1 MWRRHER
8 PHPEHFI
15 RRDAAAPLHRRMP
28 MSLSFATSAAR
39 IREAS
44 RIVPG
49 GVNSNFRL
57 GISPTPLVIERGEG
71 PYLFDADG
79 NRLIDYYLG
88 MGPMILGHNPAS
100 VTDAIRRQLDR
111 GLLFAAQSEIE
122 YQAAALVQRLVPC
135 AERVRFNCSG
145 SEAVQAAFRLA
156 RAATGR
162 PTIVKCEGHYHGWF
176 DNVVWSVA
184 PAAGAVGPADAP
196 AHVGGTSGQDPH
208 SDDSLAVV
216 VWNDLDRLEARLRRG
231 DVAGLIM
238 EPAMCNTSAIHPK
251 AGYLDGVRR
260 LCDAHGV
267 VLIFDEVITGF
278 RVAPGGAQSLFGVT
292 PDLAVFGK
300 AIANGL
306 PVAAVAGKAAI
317 MDLMVTH
324 KVMHGGTYNAHPLGM
339 AAVKATLE
347 AIEDGSVHR
356 LIDRQGERL
365 MAGFAE
371 ILERRQVAGCV
382 QGFPSIFHVSLGRRE
397 PIESYRDTLDTDK
410 AAYVR
415 LTTAMLARGVRAL
428 ERGAWFLSREHDDD
442 VIDETLTV
450 FDECL
455 SGLTGGDA

>member
-1 MWRRHER
+1 
-8 PHPEHFI
+8 
-15 RRDAAAPLHRRMP
+15 
-28 MSLSFATSAAR
+28 MSLTFDASADR
-39 IREAS
+39 VRRAS
-44 RIVPG
+44 AHVPG

-57 GISPTPLVIERGEG
+57 GISPTPLVVERGEG
-71 PYLFDADG
+71 PWLVDADG

-88 MGPMILGHNPAS
+88 MGPMILGHNPRA
-100 VTDAIRRQLDR
+100 VIDAVKAQLER

-122 YQAAALVQRLVPC
+122 YEAAALFCALVPC

-162 PTIVKCEGHYHGWF
+162 TTILKCEGHYHGWF

-184 PAAGAVGPADAP
+184 PPADAMGPADAP
-196 AHVGGTSGQDPH
+196 SHVGGTPGQDPH
-208 SDDSLAVV
+208 SDGGLDVV

-238 EPAMCNTSAIHPK
+238 EPAMCNTSAIHPRD
-251 AGYLDGVRR
+251 GYLEGARR

-278 RVAPGGAQSLFGVT
+278 RVAPGGAQAVFGVT

-306 PVAAVAGKAAI
+306 PVAAIAGKAEI
-317 MDLMVTH
+317 MDLTVTK

-339 AAVKATLE
+339 AAVKATLA
-347 AIEDGSVHR
+347 AIADGAVHAA
-356 LIDRQGERL
+356 IDRQGRRL
-365 MAGFAE
+365 MAGFGE
-371 ILERRQVAGCV
+371 ILERRQVAARV
-382 QGFPSIFHVSLGRRE
+382 QGFPSIFHVSLGRRA
-397 PIESYRDTLDTDK
+397 PIMDYRDTLATDK

-428 ERGAWFLSREHDDD
+428 ERGAWFLSSEHGDP
-442 VIDETLTV
+442 VIDETLDV
-450 FDECL
+450 FEDCL
-455 SGLTGGDA
+455 AA